1 MRYLQMLDDFDDV
14 LRNRQ
19 VTKPSKVLVAVV
31 KSNKNKVCIH
41 FFNFFPP
48 FFNNFIFGW
57 LLS

>member
-1 MRYLQMLDDFDDV
+1 MLDDFDDDV